1 MLFKNKF
8 LLFFVISVGSV
19 IGIVRGEEAKQKWVF
34 RIKSKVDYKKLIA
47 EKKRLTAEVEFSTQ
61 IVKVSEACTDLLKE
75 IEAKPDPFHDP
86 SITNPYTKKSGG
98 GGCTIL

>member
-34 RIKSKVDYKKLIA
+34 RIKSKVIIRD
-47 EKKRLTAEVEFSTQ
+47 S
-61 IVKVSEACTDLLKE
+61 LLKNVSRRKKVVFYSMISKWHHTTTNE
-75 IEAKPDPFHDP
+75 MPLKNIHPFR
-86 SITNPYTKKSGG
+86 
-98 GGCTIL
+98 